1 MTNYIWRSKHKQI
14 EQRIADMP
22 EGSVFVIFDFSD
34 LAEPKTVSKTM
45 TRLLESGAIQRVMR
59 GVFWKPKSEC
69 SSPHPDDVA
78 RAIARE
84 NVWQLVPCGD
94 TALHIV
100 GLSDDKP
107 NVWTYV
113 TDGTYRS
120 YSYDG
125 KFICFQHSSGKA
137 FRAMSEKTALLVQVI
152 KACGPHMHISDDY
165 IAKIRA
171 FFSKPDE
178 QKQIL
183 KESRNAAGWIEKSI
197 RKIFGKKE
205 IV

>member
-1 MTNYIWRSKHKQI
+1 
-14 EQRIADMP
+14 MP
-22 EGSVFVIFDFSD
+22 LGSVFVIFDFSD
-34 LAEPKTVSKTM
+34 LADPKTVSKTM
-45 TRLLESGAIQRVMR
+45 TRLLEAGVIERVMR
-59 GVFWKPKSEC
+59 GVFWKPDPSVP
-69 SSPHPDDVA
+69 SPYPDHVA
-78 RAIARE
+78 HAIARE

-100 GLSDDKP
+100 GLSEDTP

-125 KFICFQHSSGKA
+125 KMICFLHSSGKA

-152 KACGPHMHISDDY
+152 KACGPKMHLTDDY
-165 IAKIRA
+165 TAKIKA
-171 FFSKPDE
+171 FFCKPDE

-183 KESRNAAGWIEKSI
+183 KESRHAAEWIEKVI
-197 RKIFGKKE
+197 RTIFGKKE
-205 IV
+205 TV